1 MNGCDSPAISAE
13 KGNPVR
19 SKAECGEEVIQN
31 PISYSTHYELCTA

>member
-19 SKAECGEEVIQN
+19 SKAECGEEVIMIPRWN
-31 PISYSTHYELCTA
+31 LGEKMLE